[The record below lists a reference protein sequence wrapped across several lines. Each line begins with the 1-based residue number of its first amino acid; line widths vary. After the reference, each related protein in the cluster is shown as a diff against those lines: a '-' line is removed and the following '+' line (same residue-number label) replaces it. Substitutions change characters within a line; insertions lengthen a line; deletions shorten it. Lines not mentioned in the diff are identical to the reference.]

1 MIVPRECTTRRM
13 VTFTATIIITFITSK
28 PDFAIRSISNPSDK
42 NEFWISKNEASSDLF
57 KSQSITKSGW
67 WVESFNYR
75 TLPVIKWPLFK
86 SVAYWPRFC
95 MICLSK
101 YSALL
106 CQYYIIHHMGQWK
119 ARIWQIW
126 RDFESPGAL
135 RADADF
141 IMLEETIFIGL
152 SGDVQSPFQ
161 PQKYIFG
168 HNNMN
173 QTMEK
178 ADDKLGPAV
187 TCWRKRSLL

>member
-106 CQYYIIHHMGQWK
+106 CQYYIIHHFHHMKSSYLTNLKGFWIPRGPEGWCRFHH
-119 ARIWQIW
+119 AGRN
-126 RDFESPGAL
+126 DFH
-135 RADADF
+135 R
-141 IMLEETIFIGL
+141 TIRWCTIAFSTPKIYFW
-152 SGDVQSPFQ
+152 SQ
-161 PQKYIFG
+161 
-168 HNNMN
+168 
-173 QTMEK
+173 
-178 ADDKLGPAV
+178 
-187 TCWRKRSLL
+187 